1 MGISEGHSRAL
12 YPGKKP
18 TLALFGGAF
27 NPVHYGHITLASEIE
42 ARLGLSEIFFI
53 PTGHPPHKEIPD
65 VSCDE
70 RRHMV
75 DLAISGHPG
84 WRSTDIECRLEGPS
98 YSARTIEH
106 LGIEPPPFFVMGED
120 AFVDFWDWGRPEEIL
135 SRTHLVIVNRP
146 GVIRKG
152 VEEALLTVLRAAQA
166 SVCSRSVR
174 ETLRESEQTRGRE
187 HVWGLPL
194 FGSTIRFLKIDA
206 LPVSST
212 DLRKLL
218 AGERKAECS
227 DLLPE
232 GVKSYIVKRGYY
244 QGSPKGGDLVAL

>member
-1 MGISEGHSRAL
+1 MGISEGPSRAL

-27 NPVHYGHITLASEIE
+27 NPVHCGHITLASEIE
-42 ARLGLSEIFFI
+42 ARLGLSEILFI
-53 PTGHPPHKEIPD
+53 PTGCPPHKEIPE

-84 WRSTDIECRLEGPS
+84 WRSTDIECRMEGPS
-98 YSARTIEH
+98 YSARTIET

-120 AFVDFWDWGRPEEIL
+120 AFVDFWNWGRPEEIL
-135 SRTHLVIVNRP
+135 SRTHLVVVNRP
-146 GVIRKG
+146 GAIRKG
-152 VEEALLTVLRAAQA
+152 VEEALLTILRAAQA
-166 SVCSRSVR
+166 PVASQIVR
-174 ETLRESEQTRGRE
+174 ETLRQSDESRARE
-187 HVWGLPL
+187 IVWGLPL
-194 FGSTIRFLKIDA
+194 FGSSIRILKIDA

-212 DLRKLL
+212 ELRKLL
-218 AGERKAECS
+218 AGERADEWA
-227 DLLPE
+227 DLLPG

-244 QGSPKGGDLVAL
+244 QGSPKGGDRVAL